1 MKHNK
6 EDIINKGIELM
17 RKQGYHGTGV
27 QQVLKACH
35 IPKGSFYHFFE
46 SKQDFALQAIEK
58 YAQDNIEELEQII
71 SSKRLNPSGKLK
83 RFFNNL
89 MRFYR
94 SQNYEMTCL
103 MSIISFEIGTTD
115 PVVASRIE
123 SKFNM
128 IKDLLTGVVREG
140 QELEE
145 IRTDIPAHDL
155 ADYLINSFNGALIT
169 MKYEQSDR
177 AIRQFQKISLS
188 FLAPSE
194 ATINKS

>member
-1 MKHNK
+1 
-6 EDIINKGIELM
+6 M

-71 SSKRLNPSGKLK
+71 SSKRLNPSGILK

-103 MSIISFEIGTTD
+103 MSIISFEMGSTD
-115 PVVASRIE
+115 PVIASRIE
-123 SKFNM
+123 KKFNT
-128 IKDLLTGVVREG
+128 IKGLLTGVVSEG
-140 QELEE
+140 QKLKE
-145 IRTDIPAHDL
+145 IRCDIEARDL

-188 FLAPSE
+188 FLAFKG
-194 ATINKS
+194 ATSNKS

>member
-6 EDIINKGIELM
+6 EDIIDKGIELM

-71 SSKRLNPSGKLK
+71 SSNKLKPSGKLK

-103 MSIISFEIGTTD
+103 MSIISFEMGATD
-115 PVVASRIE
+115 PKIASRIE
-123 SKFNM
+123 NKFNI
-128 IKDLLTGVVREG
+128 IKSLLTGVIREG
-140 QELEE
+140 QEVKE
-145 IRTDIPAHDL
+145 IRDDIDARDL

-188 FLAPSE
+188 FLAFKL
-194 ATINKS
+194 ATNNKS